1 MTKFSPADDEAWSPP
16 QEYYDFRP
24 DISGNELN
32 GLGDTNLRPPNPI
45 LWHADPGKTPFGE
58 LQTWYRTVVGL
69 AEGARLH
76 RIANKKY
83 AERPQPE
90 VADEGHEL
98 SPAEWSKAI
107 KAAALAECEADV
119 VSIARTD
126 PNWVSNS
133 YEMHHKWVI
142 VMGYQQEEQARSLA
156 SKPDAQVEYQ
166 HQYRRG
172 NRSAILLANWIK
184 NQGKMAEPHGG
195 PEAGSFVLVPA
206 ALKAGLGELG
216 KHGSIINRDMGS
228 WFRLSSVLTNLELVA
243 DEPFDIGVDD
253 FCINCQVCAKACPV
267 DAIEDEKK
275 MVRGVDKWYVDFD
288 KCVPYFMTHSGC
300 GICIAECPWSL
311 PGVSNRPAD
320 KLAKRR
326 EIKD

>member
-1 MTKFSPADDEAWSPP
+1 MGH
-16 QEYYDFRP
+16 R
-24 DISGNELN
+24 N
-32 GLGDTNLRPPNPI
+32 GLSAG
-45 LWHADPGKTPFGE
+45 
-58 LQTWYRTVVGL
+58 RTS
-69 AEGARLH
+69 AIAR
-76 RIANKKY
+76 
-83 AERPQPE
+83 
-90 VADEGHEL
+90 V
-98 SPAEWSKAI
+98 
-107 KAAALAECEADV
+107 EAD
-119 VSIARTD
+119 A
-126 PNWVSNS
+126 
-133 YEMHHKWVI
+133 K
-142 VMGYQQEEQARSLA
+142 
-156 SKPDAQVEYQ
+156 VEYQ

-184 NQGKMAEPHGG
+184 NQGKMAEPHSG

-311 PGVSNRPAD
+311 PGVSNRLAD